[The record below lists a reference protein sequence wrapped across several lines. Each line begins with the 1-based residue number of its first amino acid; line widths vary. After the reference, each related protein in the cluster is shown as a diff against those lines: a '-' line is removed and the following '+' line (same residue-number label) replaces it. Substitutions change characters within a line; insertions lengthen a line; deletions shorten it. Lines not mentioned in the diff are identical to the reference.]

1 MSKISINHVGAHYT
15 KNGIMVDIISK
26 QLTKKGIFEVTF
38 QLANGQIY
46 TVGFPTDKFYEQD
59 LHVKFMISNSLPC
72 TEEEYKTDFIKH
84 MIGRL
89 EELLEK
95 PLYIMPDKDQ
105 ERIRIG
111 NSIKNLRDEL
121 GMEAKELAKK
131 SDMDAANLSRI
142 EQGKFSTGI
151 DTLCKIATALD
162 SKVEIIPSEHTIIKG
177 ADKRDEVYKLI
188 SDLIQINMSDISKNT
203 QLFYGAGIVVSDKP
217 VQNELLDFYG
227 KVYVVT
233 PFAKE
238 LSWTIERLRDI
249 FSDNIKYWN
258 REPFYGT
265 IAETA
270 NMFIAKDKNN
280 LMGLLMAVIAAALT
294 FKF

>member
-1 MSKISINHVGAHYT
+1 
-15 KNGIMVDIISK
+15 MVNIISK
-26 QLTKKGIFEVTF
+26 QLTKKRIFEVTF
-38 QLANGQIY
+38 KLANGQIY
-46 TVGFPTDKFYEQD
+46 TIGFPTDKFYEQD
-59 LHVKFMISNSLPC
+59 VHVKFMISNSLPC
-72 TEEEYKTDFIKH
+72 TKEENKVDFIKH
-84 MIGRL
+84 MTNRL

-111 NSIKNLRDEL
+111 NSIKTIRDDL
-121 GMEAKELAKK
+121 GMEAKELARK
-131 SDMDAANLSRI
+131 SDMDASNLSRI

-162 SKVEIIPSEHTIIKG
+162 ARVEIIPSEYTIIKG
-177 ADKRDEVYKLI
+177 ADKRAEVYKFI
-188 SDLIQINMSDISKNT
+188 SKLTQINITEISQNT

-217 VQNELLDFYG
+217 IQNELHDFYG

-249 FSDNIKYWN
+249 YSDNIKSWN
-258 REPFYGT
+258 REAFYGT
-265 IAETA
+265 IADVA
-270 NMFIAKDKNN
+270 NKFIAIDNNN
-280 LMGLLMAVIAAALT
+280 LLGLLMAVVAATLT
-294 FKF
+294 FDF

>member
-1 MSKISINHVGAHYT
+1 
-15 KNGIMVDIISK
+15 MVDIISK
-26 QLTKKGIFEVTF
+26 QLTKKGIFEITF
-38 QLANGQIY
+38 KLSSGQIY
-46 TVGFPTDKFYEQD
+46 TIGFPSDKYYEQD

-72 TEEEYKTDFIKH
+72 TDEEYKADFIKH
-84 MIGRL
+84 MTGRL

-111 NSIKNLRDEL
+111 NSIKKLRDEL
-121 GMEAKELAKK
+121 GMEAKELAKR

-177 ADKRDEVYKLI
+177 SDKRAEIYKFISLLTRINI
-188 SDLIQINMSDISKNT
+188 SDTSQNT
-203 QLFYGAGIVVSDKP
+203 RLFYGAGIVVTDKP
-217 VQNELLDFYG
+217 VKKDLHEFYG

-233 PFAKE
+233 PFARE
-238 LSWTIERLRDI
+238 LSWTIEKLRDI
-249 FSDNIKYWN
+249 YSDNIKYWN

-265 IAETA
+265 IAAAA
-270 NMFIAKDKNN
+270 NQYISFDKNN
-280 LMGLLMAVIAAALT
+280 LMGLLMTVVATTLT
-294 FKF
+294 FEF